1 MEKLQQFYLSL
12 STTPSLM
19 AQFNNGNSTDSLRQ
33 TRLQMLASAGVDSAI
48 AEKVVGLNQDELR
61 AFFADEVG
69 NSDAS
74 WKSFTAS
81 SPNSTNSTNTTNKIS
96 SLGLRRVN

>member
-1 MEKLQQFYLSL
+1 MEKLPQFYLSL

-19 AQFNNGNSTDSLRQ
+19 AQFNEGNNSEELRQ
-33 TRLQMLASAGVDSAI
+33 TRLQMLANAGVDASI

-61 AFFADEVG
+61 AFFADEVA
-69 NSDAS
+69 NVDAS
-74 WKSFTAS
+74 WRSFTAS

-96 SLGLRRVN
+96 SLGIRRVN